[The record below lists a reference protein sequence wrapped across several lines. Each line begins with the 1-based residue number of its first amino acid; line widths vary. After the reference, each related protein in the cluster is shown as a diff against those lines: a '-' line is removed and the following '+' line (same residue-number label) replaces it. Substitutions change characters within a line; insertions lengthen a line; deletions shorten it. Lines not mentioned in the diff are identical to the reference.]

1 MFSNFGFMVSNVL
14 ATLDAK
20 LALLTLDVGNLIEQG
35 SNTESS
41 GAFAEIE
48 GKVTSTGFG
57 VYRLV
62 GVIACIGFII
72 AGGWAMFKMFFI
84 ASPQEKQEAKSNML
98 YKVLAV
104 VGFFAIPGIIV
115 LLSGVGQNLFD

>member
-1 MFSNFGFMVSNVL
+1 MNFGTITNAFQIL
-14 ATLDAK
+14 AARA
-20 LALLTLDVGNLIEQG
+20 ALLTLDVDNIISQGMNSTGN
-35 SNTESS
+35 ST
-41 GAFAEIE
+41 GAFGEIE
-48 GKVTSTGFG
+48 TKVTTTGFG

-72 AGGWAMFKMFFI
+72 AGAWAFFKMFFI

-104 VGFFAIPGIIV
+104 VGFFAIPGIII
-115 LLSGVGQNLFD
+115 LLSGVGQNLFN